1 MTDLSSL
8 IERTPDD
15 FGALLASY
23 GERVRD
29 RRKALG
35 LTLEKVAAHA
45 GLTKSYVWEIE
56 NGKNKNPTLRTAHG
70 LCRALGWTFA
80 DLVGVSEHA
89 DTLHPVA
96 VSIALQVDAA
106 LKARNPSHEG

>member
-8 IERTPDD
+8 IELTPDD
-15 FGALLASY
+15 FDALLASY

-35 LTLEKVAAHA
+35 LTLDKVAAHA

-96 VSIALQVDAA
+96 VNIALQVDAA